1 MAEKLRPQHRVFVE
15 IALILRHLDA
25 AGIPRHR
32 VRTVHA
38 LAPLQRTAGRLGAGH
53 DAGHRAVG
61 QRRFKPVFALPGF
74 GGVYIGLI
82 ALAANIAVAAL
93 TTAIANA
100 RGLAHASDATQAADY
115 EDAAAIS

>member
-1 MAEKLRPQHRVFVE
+1 MAEKLCPQHRVYVE
-15 IALILRHLDA
+15 IAFVLRHLDA
-25 AGIPRHR
+25 AVIPAIVFGLFTHWFRSSGLLAGW
-32 VRTVHA
+32 A
-38 LAPLQRTAGRLGAGH
+38 LGMTLGTALSAS
-53 DAGHRAVG
+53 VG
-61 QRRFKPVFALPGF
+61 FKPVFALPGF